1 MNSRNQT
8 TIATGW
14 KHRQLVF
21 LHHTVRSARTP
32 RLPGSPRPCLPDSGP
47 SLYTTRFPFIS
58 IVRRVVGFNALE
70 TDKTVVVPKRGYM
83 GRFASRFLFLANAIF
98 FLWGLT
104 ACGGGTKP
112 GPPLFA
118 GHITVAPS
126 LNTSVTLGGSIVF
139 TASVQTASG
148 ITLNTPVTYSSSD
161 TSVLNLSLDGVA
173 CAGHWDAAFTSCTPG
188 NVGVAQVVAS
198 ALGTSSIPVYVFVHP
213 PIDNITVTGVLLNG
227 LPLQEPCLSQGQSM
241 TIEAHAFS
249 HGTEITSSV
258 GPITWITS
266 NATVATVVGLTNT
279 AYNFPTNQATAT
291 AVFPGITQIYATASG
306 VTSSAFQQP
315 QYTNSLG
322 TASPVLD
329 FFSTCPIQNIALEVG
344 AAGSGQTNY
353 SVSGG
358 TTETIVATLTDVM
371 GNTTL
376 SNTNGGIVLSKI
388 PLTWSSSQPTAI
400 SASSCSN
407 ESCSPAGSAGAA
419 AVTASCSPPACNIG
433 YPFVPTS
440 LSTPAKIDACTQF
453 FQPNIVNNPSFS
465 CQELIPTP
473 VYSSPVWLTPQGSIP
488 LSPTG
493 AISGV
498 VSGSANTAAVLAS
511 STGCQ
516 HLPPASCSTSAYYLS
531 TARASAGP
539 ENPLPAAP
547 NSLMFDPTGAKVF
560 MGSDFGAQIIN
571 PSNFGTAN
579 SPYTSLG
586 TVTGR
591 VLTTSANGAF
601 AVFSDTI
608 HTPNQVYIV
617 NTQTASPTNTPLNI
631 PNATAAGFSL
641 DGLKTFI
648 VGGTTGNSL
657 YVYSSVQALQG
668 PFPLSGSGNAVAF
681 APNGAF
687 AFIAESGTTPN
698 LTAYA
703 TCNNQLAT
711 TITLPANPILM
722 KVLPNVHLDG
732 KDSYGNSIPDGIHVL
747 VLDATGF
754 DIITSTLSPPAAG
767 TLCPQGLTF
776 ISGDPLRPVQR
787 IELGQGTLQ
796 PVNFFAS
803 GDGSQLYVVNATS
816 STIFVYN
823 FLVGS
828 VIGGIPLTNDVAPL
842 SADMSVDGGTIAI
855 TGSDG
860 LLHEVSTQLGG
871 ADLVQ
876 LPFPNL
882 PNYLNP
888 FCSMTPASGPC
899 TLNYALIR
907 P

>member
-1 MNSRNQT
+1 
-8 TIATGW
+8 
-14 KHRQLVF
+14 
-21 LHHTVRSARTP
+21 
-32 RLPGSPRPCLPDSGP
+32 
-47 SLYTTRFPFIS
+47 
-58 IVRRVVGFNALE
+58 
-70 TDKTVVVPKRGYM
+70 M
-83 GRFASRFLFLANAIF
+83 GRFASRFLCLANAIF
-98 FLWGLT
+98 VLWSLT
-104 ACGGGTKP
+104 ACGGGTKL

-118 GHITVAPS
+118 GHISVAPS
-126 LNTSVTLGGSIVF
+126 TNASLTLGGTIVF
-139 TASVQTASG
+139 SASVQTASG
-148 ITLNTPVTYSSSD
+148 TTLNTPVTFSSTD
-161 TSVLNLSLDGVA
+161 TSILNLSANGVA

-227 LPLQEPCLSQGQSM
+227 LPIQEPCLSQGQSM

-249 HGTEITSSV
+249 QGTDITSSV
-258 GPITWITS
+258 GPFTWVTS
-266 NATVATVVGLTNT
+266 NATVVALGGLTNT

-291 AVFPGITQIYATASG
+291 AVFPGITQIFATASG

-315 QYTNSLG
+315 QYTNSQG
-322 TASPVLD
+322 TSPVLD
-329 FFSTCPIQNIALEVG
+329 FFSTCPIQNIALELG
-344 AAGSGQTNY
+344 AAGSGQTIF

-371 GNTTL
+371 GITNL
-376 SNTNGGIVLSKI
+376 PNTNGGIVLNKI
-388 PLTWSSSQPTAI
+388 PLTWSSSQPAAI

-407 ESCSPAGSAGAA
+407 ESCSPAGPSGAA
-419 AVTASCSPPACNIG
+419 AITASCSPPTCNIG
-433 YPFVPTS
+433 YPFIPAS
-440 LSTPAKIDACTQF
+440 LSTQAKINSCTQF

-473 VYSSPVWLTPQGSIP
+473 VYASPVWLTPQGTLP

-498 VSGSANTAAVLAS
+498 VSGAPTTAAVLAS

-516 HLPPASCSTSAYYLS
+516 HLPPASCITSVYYLS
-531 TARASAGP
+531 TAKASAGP

-547 NSLMFDPTGAKVF
+547 NSLMFDPTGAKAF
-560 MGSDFGAQIIN
+560 MGSDFGAELIN

-579 SPYTSLG
+579 NPYTSLG

-591 VLTTSANGAF
+591 VLATSVNGAF
-601 AVFSDTI
+601 GAFSDTI

-631 PNATAAGFSL
+631 TNATAAGFSP
-641 DGLKTFI
+641 DGLKAFI

-668 PFPLSGSGNAVAF
+668 PFPLTGSGNAVAF
-681 APNGAF
+681 APNSAF
-687 AFIAESGTTPN
+687 AFIAESGATPN

-703 TCNNQLAT
+703 TCSNQLAA
-711 TITLPANPILM
+711 TIPLPANPILM

-754 DIITSTLSPPAAG
+754 DIITSTLSPPPAG
-767 TLCPQGLTF
+767 ALCPQGLNF

-803 GDGSQLYVVNATS
+803 GRRVAALHRECHE
-816 STIFVYN
+816 
-823 FLVGS
+823 L
-828 VIGGIPLTNDVAPL
+828 ND
-842 SADMSVDGGTIAI
+842 
-855 TGSDG
+855 
-860 LLHEVSTQLGG
+860 LHI
-871 ADLVQ
+871 Q
-876 LPFPNL
+876 LPRWICDRRHPADERCRA
-882 PNYLNP
+882 PERRHVRGWRDH
-888 FCSMTPASGPC
+888 CSGGQRRPVARSQYATWGGGLGAVALSEPAELSQSVLQYYSNKR
-899 TLNYALIR
+899 TLHAELRAHTTLKGNW
-907 P
+907 